1 MTPRRFLFLV
11 ANAREPGHL
20 GNTEWLARQAAA
32 ALPPDVPQRWLA
44 LSGLDLPPFVD
55 RRHTVGEYPLPQGDL
70 RTIFDAMREAS
81 DIVLV
86 APVYWFSFPT
96 SLKALMD
103 HWSAWIRIPS
113 VPFKSEMAGKT
124 FRLVSTSGDRTKAQ
138 PMVDSARL
146 CAEFFGAAWGG
157 VLWGKGGAPK
167 AVEAD
172 IAAQEAARGFLALT

>member
-1 MTPRRFLFLV
+1 MTTPRRFLFLV
-11 ANAREPGHL
+11 ANAREPGQP
-20 GNTEWLARQAAA
+20 GNTEWLAQQAAA
-32 ALPPDVPQRWLA
+32 TLPAGTPQQWLSLA
-44 LSGLDLPPFVD
+44 RLELPPFVD
-55 RRHTVGEYPLPQGDL
+55 RRHTLGEYPMPQGDL
-70 RTIFDAMREAS
+70 RSVFDAMREAT

-86 APVYWFSFPT
+86 APVYWFSFPA

-124 FRLVSTSGDRTKAQ
+124 FRLVSTSGDRAKAQ

-157 VLWGKGGAPK
+157 VLWGKGGAPR

-172 IAAQEAARGFLALT
+172 AAALEAARSFLA